1 MTPEETVRAF
11 IAAVTGGDQARAA
24 ELVADDIIYENIGF
38 ARTCLEAPVPTINGA
53 KAAFEFL
60 APIEDAEWVIHRELR
75 LGNVVVNERTDRFTI
90 NGIRIELPVAGIF
103 EVVDGKITFWR
114 DYCSMETLTDQMTGA

>member
-24 ELVADDIIYENIGF
+24 ELVADDIVYENIGF
-38 ARTCLEAPVPTINGA
+38 GPTSFEVQWPTINGA
-53 KAAFEFL
+53 KAALEFL
-60 APIEDAEWVIHRELR
+60 APIEDAEWIVHRDLR
-75 LGNVVVNERTDRFTI
+75 LGNVVINERFDKFTL
-90 NGIRIELPVAGIF
+90 NGTRIEIPVAGIF

-114 DYCSMETLTDQMTGA
+114 DYCDQRTLTDQLTGT

>member
-24 ELVADDIIYENIGF
+24 ELVADDIVYENVGF
-38 ARTCLEAPVPTINGA
+38 GPTSFEAPVPTINGT

-60 APIEDAEWVIHRELR
+60 APIKDAEWVIHRDLR
-75 LGNVVVNERTDRFTI
+75 LGNVVVNERTNKFTI
-90 NGIRIELPVAGIF
+90 NGMRIEIPVAGIF

-114 DYCSMETLTDQMTGA
+114 DYCDMQTLTKQMTGS

>member
-24 ELVADDIIYENIGF
+24 ELVADDIVYENIGF
-38 ARTCLEAPVPTINGA
+38 GPTAFEAPVPTINGA
-53 KAAFEFL
+53 KGTFEAL
-60 APIEDAEWVIHRELR
+60 APIEDAEWVIHRDLR
-75 LGNVVVNERTDRFTI
+75 SGNVVVNERTDKFTM
-90 NGIRIELPVAGIF
+90 NGRRIELPVAGIF

-114 DYCSMETLTDQMTGA
+114 DYFDMQTMTKQMTGS